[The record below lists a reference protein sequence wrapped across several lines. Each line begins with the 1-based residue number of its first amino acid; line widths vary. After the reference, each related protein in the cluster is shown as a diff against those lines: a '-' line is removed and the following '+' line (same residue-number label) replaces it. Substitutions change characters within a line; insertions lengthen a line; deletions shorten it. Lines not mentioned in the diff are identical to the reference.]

1 MLKFPIIMNIS
12 SYIDEFIK
20 YTRDAKGRSGNTA
33 VNYAVD
39 LAQLADYMESAGDTS
54 VEALNI
60 KCLRGFL
67 RELSGYG
74 FSGRSILRKLS
85 ALRSFTRFLA
95 ETGVIASDVG
105 QSLRGPRADPA
116 VPRAITYDDVVR
128 MMDMAEKMGKKGA
141 RDRLILELM
150 YGGGLRVSELV
161 SLRWRDV
168 DIDERE
174 LRVMGKGSKERR
186 TYFGKPA
193 RERLIAW
200 KQDAAMKGHE
210 TEGNAPVFYPEKNGA
225 PRLTERTV
233 HRMVVAV
240 SRALGMFGVSP
251 HTMRHSFATHMLER
265 GAPLR
270 VIQELLGH
278 ESLASTQ
285 IYLKVTVE
293 HIKKSYLETHPRSGY
308 GGTEDE

>member
-1 MLKFPIIMNIS
+1 MNYS
-12 SYIDEFIK
+12 
-20 YTRDAKGRSGNTA
+20 
-33 VNYAVD
+33 VD
-39 LAQLADYMESAGDTS
+39 LAQLADYMESTGHSS
-54 VEALNI
+54 VEELNRD
-60 KCLRGFL
+60 CLRGFL

-85 ALRSFTRFLA
+85 ALRGFTRFLA
-95 ETGVIASDVG
+95 ETGVIATDVG
-105 QSLRGPRADPA
+105 VGLRGPRADRA

-128 MMDMAEKMGKKGA
+128 MMELAEKRNKKGA

-150 YGGGLRVSELV
+150 YGGGLRVSEVV
-161 SLRWRDV
+161 SLKWSDV
-168 DIDERE
+168 DLDERE

-193 RERLIAW
+193 RELLIAW
-200 KQDAAMKGHE
+200 KRDAALKGHE
-210 TEGNAPVFYPEKNGA
+210 TEGDAPVFYPEKNGA

-233 HRMVVAV
+233 HRMVVSV

-251 HTMRHSFATHMLER
+251 HTLRHSFATHMLER

-278 ESLASTQ
+278 ESLATTQ
-285 IYLKVTVE
+285 IYLKVSVE
-293 HIKKSYLETHPRSGY
+293 HMKKSYLETHPRSGY
-308 GGTEDE
+308 GGTED

>member
-1 MLKFPIIMNIS
+1 MNIS
-12 SYIDEFIK
+12 SYIDEFIR
-20 YTRDAKGRSGNTA
+20 YTRDAKGRSENTA

-39 LAQLADYMESAGDTS
+39 LAQLADYMESAGDSS
-54 VEALNI
+54 VEALNRD
-60 KCLRGFL
+60 CLRGFL

-74 FSGRSILRKLS
+74 FSRRSVARKLS
-85 ALRSFTRFLA
+85 ALRGFTRFLV
-95 ETGVIASDVG
+95 ETGVTGSDAG
-105 QSLRGPRADPA
+105 AGLKGPKADPS
-116 VPRAITYDDVVR
+116 VPRAIAYEDVVR
-128 MMDMAEKMGKKGA
+128 MMDLAEKRGKKGA

-150 YGGGLRVSELV
+150 YGGGLRISELA
-161 SLRWRDV
+161 SLRWSDV
-168 DIDERE
+168 DLDERE

-193 RERLIAW
+193 RELLIAW
-200 KQDAAMKGHE
+200 KRDAAMKGHE
-210 TEGNAPVFYPEKNGA
+210 TEGDAPVFYPEKTGA
-225 PRLTERTV
+225 RRLTERTI

-240 SRALGMFGVSP
+240 SRALGIFGVSP

-278 ESLASTQ
+278 ESLATTQ

-293 HIKKSYLETHPRSGY
+293 QMKKSYLETHPRSGY
-308 GGTEDE
+308 GGMENE

>member
-1 MLKFPIIMNIS
+1 MNIS
-12 SYIDEFIK
+12 SCIDEFIR

-39 LAQLADYMESAGDTS
+39 LAQLADYMESAGDSS
-54 VEALNI
+54 VKALNRD
-60 KCLRGFL
+60 CLRGFL

-74 FSGRSILRKLS
+74 FSGRSVMRKLS
-85 ALRSFTRFLA
+85 ALRGFTRFLA
-95 ETGVIASDVG
+95 ETGVIASDAG
-105 QSLRGPRADPA
+105 AGLRGPRADPSI
-116 VPRAITYDDVVR
+116 PRAITCEDIVR
-128 MMDMAEKMGKKGA
+128 MMELAEKRSKKGA

-161 SLRWRDV
+161 SLKWSDV
-168 DIDERE
+168 DLEERE
-174 LRVMGKGSKERR
+174 LRVIGKGSKERL

-193 RERLIAW
+193 RELLIAW
-200 KQDAAMKGHE
+200 KNDAALKGHE
-210 TEGNAPVFYPEKNGA
+210 TEGDAPVFYPEKTGA

-278 ESLASTQ
+278 ESLATTQ

-293 HIKKSYLETHPRSGY
+293 HMKKSYLETHPRSGY
-308 GGTEDE
+308 GGMEDE

>member
-1 MLKFPIIMNIS
+1 MLKFQIIMNIS
-12 SYIDEFIK
+12 SYIDEYIK

-33 VNYAVD
+33 VNYSVD
-39 LAQLADYMESAGDTS
+39 LAQLADYMESTGHSS
-54 VEALNI
+54 VEALNRN
-60 KCLRGFL
+60 CLRGFL

-85 ALRSFTRFLA
+85 ALRGFTRFLA
-95 ETGVIASDVG
+95 ETGVIATDVG
-105 QSLRGPRADPA
+105 VGLRGPRADRA
-116 VPRAITYDDVVR
+116 GPRAITYDDVVR
-128 MMDMAEKMGKKGA
+128 MMELAEKRNKKGA

-150 YGGGLRVSELV
+150 YGGGLRVSEVV
-161 SLRWRDV
+161 SLKWSDV
-168 DIDERE
+168 DLDERE

-193 RERLIAW
+193 RELLIAW
-200 KQDAAMKGHE
+200 KRDAALKGHE
-210 TEGNAPVFYPEKNGA
+210 TEGDAPVFYPEKNGA

-233 HRMVVAV
+233 HRMVVSV

-251 HTMRHSFATHMLER
+251 HTLRHSFATHMLER

-278 ESLASTQ
+278 ESLATTQ
-285 IYLKVTVE
+285 IYLKVSVE
-293 HIKKSYLETHPRSGY
+293 HMKKSYLETHPRSGY
-308 GGTEDE
+308 GGTED